1 MSNKEIIEKE
11 LNEVAPQLPL
21 RSPNPYQVPD
31 RYFEQLPAAILQ
43 KISFGRPSKK
53 GSIFNMPAAGW
64 WLTAA
69 ACIGGIL
76 FFSVAYFNRSP
87 LSDNKAAT
95 TKWAKNEMKKI
106 SEQGIQEFVNTH
118 EAVYATNAKSSTR
131 DNKEWMQLLKDIPT
145 DELNAYLNEIPS
157 NRP

>member
-11 LNEVAPQLPL
+11 LNEVAPRLPL
-21 RSPNPYQVPD
+21 RTHNPYQVPD
-31 RYFEQLPAAILQ
+31 GYFEQLPATILQ
-43 KISFGRPSKK
+43 KAQPNRAGKK
-53 GSIFNMPAAGW
+53 DSIFILPATGW

-76 FFSVAYFNRSP
+76 FLSIAYFNNNAP
-87 LSDNKAAT
+87 SDNKTAT
-95 TKWAKNEMKKI
+95 TKWAKNEMKQV
-106 SEQGIQEFVNTH
+106 SEQGIQEFVTSH
-118 EAVYATNAKSSTR
+118 EAVYATNVKISTP
-131 DNKEWMQLLKDIPT
+131 DNKEWTQLLKDIPT